1 MDEEGKMTD
10 ISKLPER
17 FLAEMKELLGDEYN
31 DYVKSFEENWKPGLR
46 ANTLKISPEELKA
59 MVPWPMEPV
68 PWTGKGF
75 YYGQEDGTKE
85 SVRPSKH
92 PAYYCGLYYLQEPS
106 AMTPAAML
114 PVEPGDRVLDLCAA
128 PGGKS
133 TELGAWLMGQGLL
146 VSNDISYSR
155 ARALLKNLELAGI
168 PNICVT
174 S

>member
-1 MDEEGKMTD
+1 MTD

-75 YYGQEDGTKE
+75 TMA
-85 SVRPSKH
+85 R
-92 PAYYCGLYYLQEPS
+92 
-106 AMTPAAML
+106 
-114 PVEPGDRVLDLCAA
+114 R
-128 PGGKS
+128 
-133 TELGAWLMGQGLL
+133 MGQRKASGLP
-146 VSNDISYSR
+146 SIRPITAGFIISRSQV
-155 ARALLKNLELAGI
+155 
-168 PNICVT
+168 P
-174 S
+174 